1 MGGVEDPGRLAAFRE
16 ALGEWNCGGF
26 IVWKKRPSEWLEKN
40 LEGYSTELVG
50 KLMCDFEL
58 AGGEID
64 ETVETR
70 PDYKNMYEFHH
81 DFRFEINGR
90 KIYIETVL
98 DITRTGPT
106 ITVVNMH
113 DQ

>member
-1 MGGVEDPGRLAAFRE
+1 MGKIEAPRRLDTFRE
-16 ALGEWNCGGF
+16 ALNEWNCGGY
-26 IVWKKRPSEWLEKN
+26 IVWRKLASEWLEKN
-40 LEGYSTELVG
+40 IAGYSTELVG
-50 KLMCDFEL
+50 KLMCDFVL

-64 ETVETR
+64 ETKETR
-70 PDYKNMYEFHH
+70 PDYKNKYEFHH
-81 DFRFEINGR
+81 DFPFVIDGR

-98 DITRTGPT
+98 DVTKTGPT